1 MTDAGLER
9 IFAAIA
15 RGADSAP
22 DGAAAYLARLALL
35 LAAETGDAAR
45 VEALAGAAAEA
56 GHPPGGSA

>member
-1 MTDAGLER
+1 MTDAELER

-15 RGADSAP
+15 RGADAAP

-45 VEALAGAAAEA
+45 VEALARAAAEA
-56 GHPPGGSA
+56 GRR